1 MRDPHF
7 AFRIFRVRLKKRFAR
22 KPEISFRA
30 VNFDFQILCVGF
42 RTWLNT
48 STTCNNATPSSRN
61 AWNSCGA
68 IFDAPAAA
76 KQIAAI
82 EQKISAPNF
91 WDDQEKAQAVLQERK
106 QLEDRVSAEKSLAGK
121 ASDIET
127 YFHLAQEEADHAQ
140 REAILD
146 DVAKEIAAADALA
159 SGLETRTLLGRDNDN
174 LNAILTVKPGAG
186 GIDSQDWAEM
196 LLRMYLRWAEDKGF
210 HTNVLDSTPG
220 EEAGIKSATVQIE
233 GENAY
238 GMLSGES
245 GVHRLVRISPFDQQ
259 ARRHTSFASVFV
271 IPEIDDR
278 IEIVVNP
285 DELRID
291 TFRSGGKGGQNVNK
305 VETAI
310 RITHIPTGIVVQ
322 CQSERSQH
330 KNRETAM
337 KLLRSHLYERE
348 LEKRREEARKLDA
361 SKPEIS
367 FGSQIRSY
375 VMQPYQMIKDH
386 RTKAERGDV
395 QKVLD
400 GDIDSFIK
408 AYLLY
413 RRDGH
418 DGN

>member
-1 MRDPHF
+1 VCT
-7 AFRIFRVRLKKRFAR
+7 IK
-22 KPEISFRA
+22 E
-30 VNFDFQILCVGF
+30 
-42 RTWLNT
+42 WLNI
-48 STTCNNATPSSRN
+48 STTCSNATPSSQS

-82 EQKISAPNF
+82 EQKISAPDF

-106 QLEDRVSAEKSLAGK
+106 QLEDRVNAEKSLAGK

-127 YFHLAQEEADHAQ
+127 YFHLAQEETDHAQ

-159 SGLETRTLLGRDNDN
+159 SALETKTLLGRDNDN

-186 GIDSQDWAEM
+186 GIESQDWAEM

-210 HTNVLDSTPG
+210 RTNVLDSTPG

-285 DELRID
+285 DDLRID

-400 GDIDSFIK
+400 GDIDSFIQ

-413 RRDGH
+413 RRDGSQAR
-418 DGN
+418 DGDELSKE

>member
-1 MRDPHF
+1 M
-7 AFRIFRVRLKKRFAR
+7 
-22 KPEISFRA
+22 
-30 VNFDFQILCVGF
+30 
-42 RTWLNT
+42 
-48 STTCNNATPSSRN
+48 NA
-61 AWNSCGA
+61 G
-68 IFDAPAAA
+68 
-76 KQIAAI
+76 
-82 EQKISAPNF
+82 
-91 WDDQEKAQAVLQERK
+91 
-106 QLEDRVSAEKSLAGK
+106 KSLATK
-121 ASDIET
+121 ASDLDT
-127 YFHLAQEEADHAQ
+127 YFHLAQEETNSAQ
-140 REAILD
+140 HDSLMEDIG
-146 DVAKEIAAADALA
+146 KELAAADTYV
-159 SGLETRTLLGRDNDN
+159 SELETKTLLAGESDR
-174 LNAILTVKPGAG
+174 LNAILTIKPGAG
-186 GIDSQDWAEM
+186 GTESQDWAEI

-210 HTNVLDSTPG
+210 RANVLESTPG

-238 GMLSGES
+238 GMLAGES

-271 IPEIDDR
+271 IPEIDDK

-285 DELRID
+285 DDLRID
-291 TFRSGGKGGQNVNK
+291 TYRSGGKGGQNVNK

-310 RITHIPTGIVVQ
+310 RITHIPSGIVVQ

-348 LEKRREEARKLDA
+348 IEKRREEMRKLDA

-386 RTKAERGDV
+386 RTKFERGDV

-400 GDIDSFIK
+400 GDLDPFIR

-413 RRDGH
+413 RREAPV
-418 DGN
+418 